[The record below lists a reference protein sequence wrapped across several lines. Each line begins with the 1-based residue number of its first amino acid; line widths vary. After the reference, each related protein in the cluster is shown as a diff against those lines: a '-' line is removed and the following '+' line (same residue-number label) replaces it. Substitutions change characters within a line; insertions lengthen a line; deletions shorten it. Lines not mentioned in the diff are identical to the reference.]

1 VIKSGSGARLGG
13 AMAAT
18 SAALTAVF
26 VLSGCGLVA
35 HNAGSPQ
42 HVKTARVGNGQSAQS
57 SPTPGSSSK
66 ASSSPA
72 AHDVAAGPGPCAAS
86 SLKLSVGQSN
96 GAAGSIYYP
105 LEFTNVSQA
114 TCTLYGYPGVSFV
127 ARPHGGLIGKPAQ
140 RNPTFPKE
148 LVSLA
153 PNATA
158 HASLQVVVAQ
168 NYPPNECKAVVAD
181 WLQVYPPG
189 SYVPLYVKFT
199 ATTCLGHIPG
209 SILGIYVVRPG
220 TSGP

>member
-1 VIKSGSGARLGG
+1 MIKSGSGARLGG

-18 SAALTAVF
+18 SAALTAVC

-35 HNAGSPQ
+35 HNAGSPR
-42 HVKTARVGNGQSAQS
+42 HVKTAQVGAGQS
-57 SPTPGSSSK
+57 SPTPGSSSHS
-66 ASSSPA
+66 SSSPA

-86 SLKLSVGQSN
+86 SLKLSVGHSN

-105 LEFTNVSQA
+105 LEFTNVSQT

-127 ARPHGGLIGKPAQ
+127 AAPHKGLIGKPAQ
-140 RNPTFPKE
+140 RNSTFPKE

-153 PNATA
+153 PDATA

-168 NYPPNECKAVVAD
+168 NYPPRECKAVIAD

-199 ATTCLGHIPG
+199 AATCLGHIPG